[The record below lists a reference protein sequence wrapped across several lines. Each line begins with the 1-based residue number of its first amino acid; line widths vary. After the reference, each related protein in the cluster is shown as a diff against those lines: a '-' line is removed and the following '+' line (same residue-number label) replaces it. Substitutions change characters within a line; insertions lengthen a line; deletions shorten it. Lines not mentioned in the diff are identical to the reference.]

1 MLDMLV
7 EESLLS
13 ERAELNPLEELVR
26 FEPTTTAKKSNQTP
40 RTSQYI
46 WLPKVPCLFSLGVVD
61 MEELL

>member
-26 FEPTTTAKKSNQTP
+26 FEPTTTAKKAIRFCVP
-40 RTSQYI
+40 IYFAAKYI
-46 WLPKVPCLFSLGVVD
+46 PCLFSLGVVD

>member
-26 FEPTTTAKKSNQTP
+26 FEPTTTAKKQS
-40 RTSQYI
+40 
-46 WLPKVPCLFSLGVVD
+46 
-61 MEELL
+61 